1 MKSVTFSGRWRY
13 SNVGMVQLL
22 RRNKTDEPS
31 VVPEEP
37 APRTTQTELI
47 EPIPIADGDPLEA
60 VLLSSGGPIE
70 VSGLD
75 LKSEAL
81 GNIRAAGVELLVP
94 LVGQGELLGVLYLG
108 PRLSDQPYST
118 DDRRLMENLASQV
131 APAIKVAQLVRQQQV
146 ETEERE
152 RIQQELRVA
161 ALIQQTLLPRELPSI
176 AGWSID
182 AFYRPA
188 RAVGGDFYDF
198 IELEDGQLG
207 VVIGDVTDKGIPA
220 AMVMATCRSMLRAAA
235 HAHTSPGAVLADVN
249 DSLVPE
255 IPPAMFVTCLYAI
268 VDTAGGEVVF
278 ANAGHNLPYV
288 RRSDGVSELRAT
300 GMPLGLMPDMDY
312 EERTYTLAQ
321 GEVMVLTSDGITEA
335 HDPDGE
341 MYGFSRLMGR
351 IGGEVSGDMCSHLVA
366 DLERFTGPEAEQEDD
381 ITLVAMRRTSSAEAS
396 AGVFG
401 SGGSSNLLDVFSVPS
416 EEGNER
422 IAIDR
427 VSQAVAAL
435 GMEASQVERLKTA
448 VGESVMN
455 AMEHGNRY
463 RSDLPVDVEVTD
475 NGPSVVV
482 RVTDRGEGP
491 EIPEAGT
498 PDLEAKI
505 AGEQSPRGW
514 GLFLIGQMVDD
525 MRTENGEG
533 SHTLEL
539 LINKE
544 GADQ

>member
-1 MKSVTFSGRWRY
+1 
-13 SNVGMVQLL
+13 MVQLL
-22 RRNKTDEPS
+22 RRNTTDEPS
-31 VVPEEP
+31 VVPEQP
-37 APRTTQTELI
+37 ATRTTQTELI
-47 EPIPIADGDPLEA
+47 DPIPIPDGDPLEA

-75 LKSEAL
+75 LESEAL
-81 GNIRAAGVELLVP
+81 RHVRAAGVELMVP

-176 AGWSID
+176 AGWTID

-198 IELEDGQLG
+198 IDLEDGRLG
-207 VVIGDVTDKGIPA
+207 VVIGDVTDKGVPA

-268 VDTAGGEVVF
+268 VDTTGGEVVF

-312 EERTYTLAQ
+312 EEHSYRTAP

-351 IGGEVSGDMCSHLVA
+351 VGGEVSQDMVSHLVA
-366 DLERFTGPEAEQEDD
+366 DLERFTGSDAEQEDD
-381 ITLVAMRRTSSAEAS
+381 ITLVVLQRTSSAEAS
-396 AGVFG
+396 ADVLAK
-401 SGGSSNLLDVFSVPS
+401 GGTGKALAAFSVPS
-416 EEGNER
+416 VEGNER

-427 VSQAVAAL
+427 VSETVAGL
-435 GMEASQVERLKTA
+435 GLDSGQLERLQTA

-455 AMEHGNRY
+455 AMEHGNRFQP
-463 RSDLPVDVEVTD
+463 DLPVDVEVAD
-475 NGPSVVV
+475 FGPSVVV

-491 EIPEAGT
+491 EIPEAVNT

-514 GLFLIGQMVDD
+514 GLFLIGQMVDE

-533 SHTLEL
+533 THTVEL

-544 GADQ
+544 GAGQ